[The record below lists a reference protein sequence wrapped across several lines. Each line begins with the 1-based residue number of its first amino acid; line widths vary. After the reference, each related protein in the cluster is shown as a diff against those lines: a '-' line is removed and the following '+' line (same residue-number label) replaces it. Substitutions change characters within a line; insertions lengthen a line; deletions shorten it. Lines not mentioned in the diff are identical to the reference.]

1 MGPLTTS
8 GPILIS
14 DRFFRSLPATPPR
27 SVPDTATKRMSG
39 DRAEEMAQKNLIGG
53 VLLLDLDE
61 DALAGALFGG
71 LDHALEL

>member
-1 MGPLTTS
+1 MGPLSTS
-8 GPILIS
+8 GPINIS
-14 DRFFRSLPATPPR
+14 DSFFRSLPAPPPP

-39 DRAEEMAQKNLIGG
+39 DRAEEMAQKNLIGE

-61 DALAGALFGG
+61 DALAGAFLGG